1 MRIINL
7 KTYFILLA
15 VITFTGCKVTRVLPN
30 NTPIKNFKIKELQKA
45 ISTSRSNLKL
55 FRSRLKVIYDDGKRA
70 QELVVNLRM
79 KENEAIWLSATM
91 LIPIAKLLIKPNDI
105 AFYEKFQKTSYQGKL
120 EFINDFFGVE
130 FNYKNL
136 ERLFLGRAIIDVN
149 KHNWNRIKNPN
160 FYVISP
166 TNKTSLIQPILF
178 YDPTTFML
186 KEQRLFLTKNRRFI
200 SIIYDDFQSIEEKL
214 VPSKMIISF
223 SDDLIRRKIIIEY
236 TRPEIPG
243 NLTFPFKI
251 PQGYKKINLQ

>member
-45 ISTSRSNLKL
+45 ISSSRSNLKL
-55 FRSRLKVIYDDGKRA
+55 FRSRLKVTYDDGKRA

-136 ERLFLGRAIIDVN
+136 ERLFLGRAIIDIN

-160 FYVISP
+160 FYV
-166 TNKTSLIQPILF
+166 
-178 YDPTTFML
+178 
-186 KEQRLFLTKNRRFI
+186 
-200 SIIYDDFQSIEEKL
+200 
-214 VPSKMIISF
+214 
-223 SDDLIRRKIIIEY
+223 
-236 TRPEIPG
+236 
-243 NLTFPFKI
+243 
-251 PQGYKKINLQ
+251 

>member
-1 MRIINL
+1 MRFINI
-7 KTYFILLA
+7 KVYFAIL
-15 VITFTGCKVTRVLPN
+15 VITTLTACKVTKVLPN
-30 NTPIKNFKIKELQKA
+30 NTPVKNFKIKELKKA
-45 ISTSRSNLKL
+45 INSSGSNLKL

-91 LIPIAKLLIKPNDI
+91 LIPIAKLLIKPNEI

-120 EFINDFFGVE
+120 ELINDFFGVD

-136 ERLFLGRAIIDVN
+136 ERLFLGRAIIDLN
-149 KHNWNRIKNPN
+149 KQNWNRIKNPN
-160 FYVISP
+160 FYVMSL

-186 KEQRLFLTKNRRFI
+186 KEQRLFLTKNKRFI
-200 SIIYDDFQSIEEKL
+200 TIIYDDFQSIEGKL
-214 VPSKMIISF
+214 VPSKMIIST
-223 SDDLIRRKIIIEY
+223 SDDIIRKKIIIEY

-251 PQGYKKINLQ
+251 PQGYKKINLK